1 MNRIVQVLAAA
12 YPMIYHEHESFPT
25 CHSGCASISPQMHSM
40 PIVDAT
46 VAFVP
51 ASCFT
56 NSGLHFLGRWGCH

>member
-46 VAFVP
+46 VAF
-51 ASCFT
+51 
-56 NSGLHFLGRWGCH
+56 GLQVALLIAGCTF